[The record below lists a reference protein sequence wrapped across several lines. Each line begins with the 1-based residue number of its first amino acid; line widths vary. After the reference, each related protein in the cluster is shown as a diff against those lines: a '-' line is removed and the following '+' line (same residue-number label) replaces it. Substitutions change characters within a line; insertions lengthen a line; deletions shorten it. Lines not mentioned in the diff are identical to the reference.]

1 MGSEAIMNGEEFEK
15 ELYVVL
21 LLLILLLRQTD
32 PSEPVSDLRK
42 QLVLAKELG
51 IPVSR
56 VNLINGDTLQNVI
69 VKEVLS
75 DLAVFQNPLNNTRS
89 NVALSSIVSWGAF
102 LRPRLR
108 FYGAVFDRRMGDGG
122 ESFNHFNKL

>member
-1 MGSEAIMNGEEFEK
+1 MKERDFLDSGAIVNGEEFEK

-32 PSEPVSDLRK
+32 PPEPVSDLRK

-102 LRPRLR
+102 
-108 FYGAVFDRRMGDGG
+108 
-122 ESFNHFNKL
+122 